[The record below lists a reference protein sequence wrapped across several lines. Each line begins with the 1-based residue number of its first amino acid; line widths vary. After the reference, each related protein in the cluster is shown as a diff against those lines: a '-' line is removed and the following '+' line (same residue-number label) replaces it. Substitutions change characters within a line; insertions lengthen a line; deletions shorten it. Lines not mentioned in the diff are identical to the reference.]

1 MVTILAAILVGYIFG
16 SIPTGVWMGQAVKGI
31 DVREHGSES
40 IGATNVFRVLGA
52 KLAIAVLLIDIA
64 KGFFAC
70 YLSSRINFGDTLL
83 TSNQLAIIGGLA
95 AVLGH
100 LFPIFARFRG
110 GKGVAT
116 AAGILL
122 FLTPLEIAFALVV
135 FVVTLALTRYV
146 SLGSILAAL
155 FFSSAILIEKYH
167 FGYPLGDE
175 MTGLAFLIFILIIL
189 THRANIQRLLHGK
202 ENKFRGRS
210 GSEARTQ

>member
-1 MVTILAAILVGYIFG
+1 MATILAAILVGYLLG
-16 SIPTGVWMGQAVKGI
+16 SIPTGVWMGQAFKGI
-31 DVREHGSES
+31 DVREHGSKS

-52 KLAIAVLLIDIA
+52 KLAIIVLLIDIA

-70 YLSSRINFGDTLL
+70 YLAARINFGDTLL

-100 LFPIFARFRG
+100 LFPAFARFHG

-122 FLTPLEIAFALVV
+122 FLAPLEMVFALIV
-135 FVVTLALTRYV
+135 FAVTLALTGYV

-155 FFSSAILIEKYH
+155 FFSAAILIEKYH

-175 MTGLAFLIFILIIL
+175 MTGLAFLIFILIIF
-189 THRANIQRLLHGK
+189 THRANIQRLFQGK
-202 ENKFRGRS
+202 ENKLGVRK
-210 GSEARTQ
+210 

>member
-1 MVTILAAILVGYIFG
+1 MVSTLAAIVIGYIFG
-16 SIPTGVWMGQAVKGI
+16 SIPSGVWLGRAIKGI
-31 DVREHGSES
+31 DVREHGSKS

-70 YLSSRINFGDTLL
+70 YLAARINFGDTLL

-100 LFPIFARFRG
+100 LFPVFARFRG

-122 FLTPLEIAFALVV
+122 FLAPLEIAFALIV
-135 FVVTLALTRYV
+135 FAVTLALTRYV
-146 SLGSILAAL
+146 SLSSILAAL

-167 FGYPLGDE
+167 FGYPLGNE
-175 MTGLAFLIFILIIL
+175 MTGLAFIIFILIIF
-189 THRANIQRLLHGK
+189 THRANIQRLLQGK
-202 ENKFRGRS
+202 ENKLRGRS
-210 GSEARTQ
+210 GTEDL